1 MPSSSRRPRA
11 AAYRRQLAADVVPA
25 PVPDDELLGCARGGD
40 VRAAGELY
48 DRHGTALL
56 NLAVTVSGSRVDA
69 ASAVVA
75 ALASACAD
83 AASTDPALPV
93 LHELSRLTFQSCEVS
108 NTSAPPTTLTARARD
123 DVVPGAVGLDSLG
136 PRQRALVALTVY
148 GEHTYREAG
157 ALLGL
162 SPRVAA
168 QLLRL
173 ALLDAF
179 HVVRT
184 GLRSRAEPTEAG
196 CETRLPSVP
205 PSVPNP
211 THLRRRA

>member
-1 MPSSSRRPRA
+1 MPSSSRRPGA
-11 AAYRRQLAADVVPA
+11 AASRRQMAADVVPA
-25 PVPDDELLGCARGGD
+25 PVPDDELLRCARDGD

-83 AASTDPALPV
+83 AASTDPALSV
-93 LHELSRLTFQSCEVS
+93 LHELSRLTFQSCDVS
-108 NTSAPPTTLTARARD
+108 NTSAPTTLTARAHD

-157 ALLGL
+157 GLLGL
-162 SPRVAA
+162 SPGVAA

-184 GLRSRAEPTEAG
+184 GLRSPAVPSEAV
-196 CETRLPSVP
+196 CETLHPSVP

-211 THLRRRA
+211 RHLRRRA